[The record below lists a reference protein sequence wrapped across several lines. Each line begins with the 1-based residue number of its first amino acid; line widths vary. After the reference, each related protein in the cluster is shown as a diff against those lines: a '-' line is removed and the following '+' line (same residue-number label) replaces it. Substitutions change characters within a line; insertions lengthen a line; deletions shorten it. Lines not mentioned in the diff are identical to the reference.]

1 MRVAHTA
8 RGLAAGFEPCDVL
21 LVGGGPAGSTA
32 ARLLAQLGWTVRL
45 LDRARFPR
53 PKPCGEC
60 LNPGAVAALERLGVL
75 ERVLA
80 LQPASLDGWTVS
92 AERAVARGRFPHGA
106 GGLSLD
112 RARLDAALLDAA
124 RAAGVEVVEGTR
136 VTGLVHTAEEKRA
149 GTVAVL
155 TAAPVHPVHRARI
168 VVGADGLRS
177 VVARA
182 LSAYRRSPRLRKLSI
197 TLHVEGAG
205 LDPRQGRL
213 WIDGE
218 GTVGL
223 AALDPDGRSWN
234 ATAVVDADAR
244 GRAVAGDPVG
254 FTLARLAALLT
265 GSAPRSAAAPRLVA
279 GPWASGPFDWPTRR
293 AVADR
298 VVLVGDAAGYFDPL
312 TGQGIYRA
320 LRSAELAAQAID
332 RALRADRAFSADLA
346 GYETA
351 LRDELRAPL
360 RVQRGVEA
368 VISRGPLRRGALALL
383 GRRTHPMDTLI
394 AITGDLAPVRSLLRP
409 TVWLRR
415 TRSVEARA
423 RGRP

>member
-8 RGLAAGFEPCDVL
+8 RGLAAGSEPCDVL
-21 LVGGGPAGSTA
+21 VVGGGPAGSTA

-155 TAAPVHPVHRARI
+155 TAAPGHPVHRARI

-205 LDPRQGRL
+205 LDPRRGRL

-244 GRAVAGDPVG
+244 WRATRSASPWRGSPPCSPDRPRGAQRRPGQSPAPGRAVPSTGPPG
-254 FTLARLAALLT
+254 ARWPT
-265 GSAPRSAAAPRLVA
+265 GSCWSA
-279 GPWASGPFDWPTRR
+279 TRR
-293 AVADR
+293 ATSIPSLDR
-298 VVLVGDAAGYFDPL
+298 ASIARSARPSSPRRPL
-312 TGQGIYRA
+312 TG
-320 LRSAELAAQAID
+320 RSARIEPSAPTSLAMRPHCATSC
-332 RALRADRAFSADLA
+332 ALPSGCSAA
-346 GYETA
+346 W
-351 LRDELRAPL
+351 
-360 RVQRGVEA
+360 
-368 VISRGPLRRGALALL
+368 RR
-383 GRRTHPMDTLI
+383 
-394 AITGDLAPVRSLLRP
+394 
-409 TVWLRR
+409 
-415 TRSVEARA
+415 
-423 RGRP
+423 